1 MLKEFAENGA
11 VYLVTGYTDLR
22 RGIDGLAGIVQ
33 GNLSLDPFSRSLFLF
48 CGRRCDRIKGLH
60 GIGEADIRGMGT
72 DSCCCISVLT
82 TEVSAGRER
91 RRRQDS

>member
-1 MLKEFAENGA
+1 MLREFAETVD

-48 CGRRCDRIKGLH
+48 CGRRCDRIKGLL

-72 DSCCCISVLT
+72 DFSCCTRGWT

-91 RRRQDS
+91 RRRQSC

>member
-1 MLKEFAENGA
+1 MLRELAETVD

-48 CGRRCDRIKGLH
+48 CGRCKGLH
-60 GIGEADIRGMGT
+60 GIGEADLRGMGM
-72 DSCCCISVLT
+72 DFSCCTRGWT

>member
-1 MLKEFAENGA
+1 MLKEFAESGA

-22 RGIDGLAGIVQ
+22 RGIDGLARIVQ

-60 GIGEADIRGMGT
+60 GIGEADLRGMGT
-72 DSCCCISVLT
+72 DFSCCT
-82 TEVSAGRER
+82 RGWTMEVSAGPER
-91 RRRQDS
+91 RRKQSC